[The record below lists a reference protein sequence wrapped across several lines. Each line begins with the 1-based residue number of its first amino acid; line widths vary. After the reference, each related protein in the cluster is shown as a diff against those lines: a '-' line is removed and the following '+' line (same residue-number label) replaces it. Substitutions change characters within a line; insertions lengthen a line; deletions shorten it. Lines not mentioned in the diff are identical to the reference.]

1 MKKVLLLVNGTAGT
15 GASKLNLYEILENLA
30 VQDCLVT
37 AFPILPEKDMTA
49 ERLIEEYG
57 ADFDT
62 IMCAGG
68 DGTLSHTI
76 RGIMNAGL
84 KKPIAYL
91 PCGSTNDYAKSLGIS
106 ASIPENCAAAA
117 GNRTTAFDIGRF
129 NDSYFNYVAAFGAFT
144 KVSYST
150 SQLAKNYLGYAAYI
164 LEGLLTLPE
173 NISSRCRLRISYD
186 GGQEEGSYLYGA
198 ITNSTSVGGM
208 PSPISQRAKLNDGL
222 FEVMLVTAPEN
233 LGIVE
238 LGDIITTLASGSTDS
253 PYIRV
258 FQTGGLQIEAL
269 NHVAWTLDGEYGGC
283 PQMVKVEVCRRA
295 VRMLV

>member
-30 VQDCLVT
+30 VHDCLVT

-49 ERLIEEYG
+49 EQLIGKYG
-57 ADFDT
+57 ADYDT

-117 GNRTTAFDIGRF
+117 GNRTAAFDIGRF

-173 NISSRCRLRISYD
+173 NISSHCRMRISFD

-198 ITNSTSVGGM
+198 VTNSTSVGGM
-208 PSPISQRAKLNDGL
+208 ASPISQRAKLNDGL

-238 LGDIITTLASGSTDS
+238 LGDIVTTLASGSTDS

-258 FQTGGLQIEAL
+258 FQTGSLQIEAL
-269 NHVAWTLDGEYGGC
+269 NRVAWTLDGEYGGC
-283 PQMVKVEVCRRA
+283 PQTVKIEVCRRA

>member
-30 VQDCLVT
+30 VHDCLVT

-49 ERLIEEYG
+49 EQLIGKYG
-57 ADFDT
+57 ADYDT

-76 RGIMNAGL
+76 RGIMNTGL

-117 GNRTTAFDIGRF
+117 GNRTAAFDIGRF

-173 NISSRCRLRISYD
+173 NITSRCRMRISFD

-198 ITNSTSVGGM
+198 ITNSISVGGM
-208 PSPISQRAKLNDGL
+208 ASPIIQRAKLNDGL
-222 FEVMLVTAPEN
+222 FEVMLVSAPEN

-238 LGDIITTLASGSTDS
+238 LVDIVTTLASGSTDS

-258 FQTGGLQIEAL
+258 FQTGSLQIEAL
-269 NHVAWTLDGEYGGC
+269 NHVDWTLDGEYGGC
-283 PQMVKVEVCRRA
+283 PQTVKVEVCRRA

>member
-30 VQDCLVT
+30 VHDCLVT

-49 ERLIEEYG
+49 ERLIEKYG
-57 ADFDT
+57 ADYDT

-117 GNRTTAFDIGRF
+117 GNRTAAFDIGRF

-173 NISSRCRLRISYD
+173 NISSHCQMRISFD

-198 ITNSTSVGGM
+198 VTNSTSVGGM
-208 PSPISQRAKLNDGL
+208 ASPISQRAKLNDGL

-238 LGDIITTLASGSTDS
+238 LGDIVTTLASGSTDS

-258 FQTGGLQIEAL
+258 FQTSRLQIEAL
-269 NHVAWTLDGEYGGC
+269 NRVAWTLDGEYGGC
-283 PQMVKVEVCRRA
+283 PQTVKIEVCRRA

>member
-30 VQDCLVT
+30 VHDCLVT

-49 ERLIEEYG
+49 ERLIEKYG
-57 ADFDT
+57 ADYDT

-117 GNRTTAFDIGRF
+117 GNRTAAFDIGRF

-173 NISSRCRLRISYD
+173 NISSHCQMRISFD

-198 ITNSTSVGGM
+198 VTNSTSVGGM
-208 PSPISQRAKLNDGL
+208 ASPISQRAKLNDGL

-238 LGDIITTLASGSTDS
+238 LGDIVTTLASGSTDS

-258 FQTGGLQIEAL
+258 FQTSRLQIEAL
-269 NHVAWTLDGEYGGC
+269 NRVAWTLDGEYGGC
-283 PQMVKVEVCRRA
+283 PQTVKIAVCGGA

>member
-15 GASKLNLYEILENLA
+15 GASKLNLYDILENLA
-30 VQDCLVT
+30 VHDCMVT
-37 AFPILPEKDMTA
+37 SFPILPEKGLTA
-49 ERLIEEYG
+49 ERLIEKYG

-91 PCGSTNDYAKSLGIS
+91 PCGSTNDYARSLGIS
-106 ASIPENCAAAA
+106 ASVPENCAAAA
-117 GNRTTAFDIGRF
+117 GN

-173 NISSRCRLRISYD
+173 NISSRCRMRISYD

-198 ITNSTSVGGM
+198 ITNSISVGGM
-208 PSPISQRAKLNDGL
+208 ASPIIQRAKLNDGL
-222 FEVMLVTAPEN
+222 FEVMLVSAPEN

-238 LGDIITTLASGSTDS
+238 LGDIVTTLASGSTDS

-258 FQTGGLQIEAL
+258 FQTGSLQIEAL
-269 NHVAWTLDGEYGGC
+269 NHVDWTLDGEYGGC
-283 PQMVKVEVCRRA
+283 PQSVKVEVCRRA

>member
-30 VQDCLVT
+30 VHDCLVT
-37 AFPILPEKDMTA
+37 AFPILPDKDMTA
-49 ERLIEEYG
+49 ERLIEDYG
-57 ADFDT
+57 ADYDT
-62 IMCAGG
+62 IMCTGG

-76 RGIMNAGL
+76 RGIMNTGL

-129 NDSYFNYVAAFGAFT
+129 NDNYFNYVAAFGAFT

-150 SQLAKNYLGYAAYI
+150 SQLAKNYLGYAAYV

-173 NISSRCRLRISYD
+173 NISSRCRMRISFD

-208 PSPISQRAKLNDGL
+208 ASPISQKAKLNDGL

-238 LGDIITTLASGSTDS
+238 LGEIVTTLASGSTDS

-258 FQTGGLQIEAL
+258 FQTGSLQIEAL
-269 NHVAWTLDGEYGGC
+269 DHVAWTLDGEYGGC
-283 PQMVKVEVCRRA
+283 PQTVNIEVCRRA

>member
-1 MKKVLLLVNGTAGT
+1 MKKVLLLVNGNAGT
-15 GASKLNLYEILENLA
+15 GASKLNLYDILENLA
-30 VQDCLVT
+30 VHDCMVT
-37 AFPILPEKDMTA
+37 AFPILPEKGLTA

-84 KKPIAYL
+84 RKPIAYL
-91 PCGSTNDYAKSLGIS
+91 PCGSTNDYARSLGIS
-106 ASIPENCAAAA
+106 ASVPENCAAAA

-173 NISSRCRLRISYD
+173 NISSRCRMRISYD

-198 ITNSTSVGGM
+198 ITNSISVGGM
-208 PSPISQRAKLNDGL
+208 ASPVSQRAKLNDGL
-222 FEVMLVTAPEN
+222 FEVMLVSAPEN

-238 LGDIITTLASGSTDS
+238 LGDIVTTLASGSTDS

-258 FQTGGLQIEAL
+258 FQTGSLQIEAM
-269 NHVAWTLDGEYGGC
+269 NHVDWTLDGEYGGC
-283 PQMVKVEVCRRA
+283 PQTVKVEVCRRA